1 MLASL
6 RTSIQLEKLLEKAGP
21 SKYKLVV
28 LAARRALELSGGSPK
43 LTEIESKTKPSIIA
57 LKEISEGRVSYKLK
71 KLGKEKEK
79 DKG

>member
-6 RTSIQLEKLLEKAGP
+6 RTSIQLERLLEKVGP

-28 LAARRALELSGGSPK
+28 LAARRALELSEGSPK
-43 LTEIESKTKPSIIA
+43 LTEVDSKTKPSITA
-57 LKEISEGRVSYKLK
+57 LKEIAEGRVSYKLRK
-71 KLGKEKEK
+71 PGKEKEK